1 MSLGTLRA
9 ARLLNSD
16 GKAERKP
23 RVAQALDKQAIHEA
37 AGAGHKDSFHIKY
50 LARVVPNDMETKLVL
65 TYQA

>member
-23 RVAQALDKQAIHEA
+23 RVAQALDKQATHEA
-37 AGAGHKDSFHIKY
+37 AGAGHKTLFISNIS
-50 LARVVPNDMETKLVL
+50 RVLCPMTWRRSLC
-65 TYQA
+65 